1 MQKKTVTAIVSLTA
15 AMALTAIFVALLLLP
30 QRVHAQEAKPVQFKA
45 ADGVTVYGVYYAAPN
60 SSQPMILLF
69 HQAGSNH
76 YEYAGIAPKLVAAG
90 FSCLAIDQ
98 RWGGIMWGRGN
109 QTVRKLGHTETAA
122 GKVEDLEADLEAAL
136 AWAHEREP
144 HRKFILWG
152 SSYSASLVFVVAAE
166 HPDEVAGVL
175 AFSPGEYFETH
186 PTLVRDAAMK
196 VHVPVFVTSENDAD
210 ALTDATRIYDAVA
223 SRDKVHY
230 RAKFAVHGSSTLRA
244 DRNPKGADANW
255 QAVMKFL
262 GQFQK

>member
-1 MQKKTVTAIVSLTA
+1 MQKRRVTAIARLTVA
-15 AMALTAIFVALLLLP
+15 VLAAIFATLLLLP
-30 QRVHAQEAKPVQFKA
+30 QPARAQEAKPVQFKA
-45 ADGVTVYGVYYAAPN
+45 ADGAEIFGVYYAAPN

-76 YEYAGIAPKLVAAG
+76 FEYASIAPKLVAAG
-90 FSCLAIDQ
+90 FSCVAIDQ

-109 QTVRKLGHTETAA
+109 QTVHKLGHTETAA
-122 GKVEDLEADLEAAL
+122 GKVEDLQADLEAAL
-136 AWAHEREP
+136 GWARQREP

-166 HPDEVAGVL
+166 HPDEIAGVL
-175 AFSPGEYFETH
+175 AFSPGEYFDTH

-210 ALTDATRIYDAVA
+210 ALADATRIYDAVA
-223 SRDKVHY
+223 SHDKVHY
-230 RAKFAVHGSSTLRA
+230 RARFAVHGSSTLRP
-244 DRNPKGADANW
+244 DRNPKGAAANW